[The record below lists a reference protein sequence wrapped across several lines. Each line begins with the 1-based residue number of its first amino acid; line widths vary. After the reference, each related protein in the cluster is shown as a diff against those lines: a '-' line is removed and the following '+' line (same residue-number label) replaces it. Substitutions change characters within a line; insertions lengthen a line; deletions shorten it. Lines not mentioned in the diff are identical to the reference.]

1 MDNRSN
7 ILDCALNLYAARGYD
22 AVGVQEIVEA
32 AGVTKP
38 TLYHY
43 FINKRGLLD
52 ALLERGFMVLLD
64 EVRGAA
70 EYRGNLTLTLE
81 KIVRSHFHFAQE
93 NPLFYRMQLSMYFA
107 PPGSEPNQC
116 VTRFTLEQYQIIEA
130 VFVQAVENH
139 GNMRGRQRLYAA
151 TFTGMI
157 NTYIAMFLNNH
168 VELNETL
175 VYQAVRQFMI
185 GIFS

>member
-7 ILDCALNLYAARGYD
+7 IMDCALNLFSVRGYD

-43 FINKRGLLD
+43 FVNKRGLLD
-52 ALLERGFMVLLD
+52 ALLERGFRVLLD
-64 EVRGAA
+64 DVGSAA
-70 EYRGNLTLTLE
+70 NYQGDLTLTLE
-81 KIVRSHFHFAQE
+81 KIVQSHFRFALG

-107 PPGSEPNQC
+107 PAGSEPNQS
-116 VTRFTLEQYQIIEA
+116 VTHFSMKQYQIVEA
-130 VFVQAVENH
+130 VFIQAVENH
-139 GNMRGRQRLYAA
+139 GNMRGRHRLYAA
-151 TFTGMI
+151 TFMGTI
-157 NTYIAMFLNNH
+157 NTYIGMFLNGY
-168 VELNETL
+168 VELDDNL